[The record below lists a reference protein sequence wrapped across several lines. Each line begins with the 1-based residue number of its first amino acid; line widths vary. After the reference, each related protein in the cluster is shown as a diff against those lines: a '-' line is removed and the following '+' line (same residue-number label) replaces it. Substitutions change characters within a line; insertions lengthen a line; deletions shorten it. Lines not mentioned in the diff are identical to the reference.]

1 MGYDTIAVL
10 FFYEVYLYYVS
21 VRGMGIEKGSIQLL
35 FFISSILNLSEY
47 VLIFITNSQLEHLNI
62 DLIIFNSQ
70 HFFSELWDAVAH
82 HLDLHYH
89 SPWKLNE

>member
-1 MGYDTIAVL
+1 MGYYTIAVL

-21 VRGMGIEKGSIQLL
+21 VSGMGVDERGASNYYSIFLP
-35 FFISSILNLSEY
+35 FEILSEY

-70 HFFSELWDAVAH
+70 HFFF
-82 HLDLHYH
+82 
-89 SPWKLNE
+89 